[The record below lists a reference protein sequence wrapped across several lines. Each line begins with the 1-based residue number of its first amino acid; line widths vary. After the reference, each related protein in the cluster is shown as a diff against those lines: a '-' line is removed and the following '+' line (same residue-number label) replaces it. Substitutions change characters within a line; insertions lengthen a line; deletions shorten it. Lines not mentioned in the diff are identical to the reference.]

1 MSMRPWGWTL
11 MRRLS
16 VAWILASV
24 ASAKGQ
30 EASADSLSI
39 RKGMGPQLPI
49 ASAARSM
56 PKAPPAGPP
65 KVAVLPFVGEDIDAD
80 KLSELT
86 ARFQSELASTD
97 SFRITPKREVDAGLR
112 ASLSKDSS
120 ACGDNDCSLEIGR
133 RLGVQSVFT
142 GVVSQEVE
150 TWRLEVSRTDV
161 QSGKTTF
168 DHLIEIYGTFG
179 DLAGRGCY
187 RMARI
192 ASGRESSENN
202 YTVLD
207 GGGGGNVWPW
217 VVGGIAVAAGGAT
230 AAVLFLANG
239 GSTPTTTTPSPDRLI
254 VKW

>member
-1 MSMRPWGWTL
+1 MRPMGWTL
-11 MRRLS
+11 VRRLT
-16 VAWILASV
+16 VAWLLAS
-24 ASAKGQ
+24 AACARAQDTSP
-30 EASADSLSI
+30 DTLI
-39 RKGMGPQLPI
+39 RKGTRTQTPL
-49 ASAARSM
+49 AARSM
-56 PKAPPAGPP
+56 PKAAPSGPP
-65 KVAVLPFVGEDIDAD
+65 PVAILPFVGEDIDPEN
-80 KLSELT
+80 LSEAT
-86 ARFQSELASTD
+86 RRFQSELASTD
-97 SFRITPKREVDAGLR
+97 SFRITPKREVEAGLR

-187 RMARI
+187 RMSRI
-192 ASGRESSENN
+192 ASGLESSENN

>member
-1 MSMRPWGWTL
+1 MRPMGWTL
-11 MRRLS
+11 VRRLT
-16 VAWILASV
+16 VAWLLASTACARAQDTSTDTLV
-24 ASAKGQ
+24 
-30 EASADSLSI
+30 
-39 RKGMGPQLPI
+39 RKGTRTQTPL
-49 ASAARSM
+49 AARSM

-97 SFRITPKREVDAGLR
+97 SFRITPKREVEAGLR